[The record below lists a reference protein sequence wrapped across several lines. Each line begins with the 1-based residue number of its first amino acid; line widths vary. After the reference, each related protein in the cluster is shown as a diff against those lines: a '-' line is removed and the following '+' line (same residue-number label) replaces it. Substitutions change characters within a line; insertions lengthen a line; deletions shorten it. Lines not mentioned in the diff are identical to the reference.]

1 MYMYLCVILDVNVH
15 LTSIFCI
22 STFFTFHPK
31 LNDSCHTRRTKTKAK
46 KKKQKQKQKKKQK
59 KKKQKQKQKQKK
71 TPDKS
76 SKNRTR

>member
-31 LNDSCHTRRTKTKAK
+31 LNDSCHTRKLKKNKKKTKT
-46 KKKQKQKQKKKQK
+46 KQK
-59 KKKQKQKQKQKK
+59 KKKKNKNKNKKTKQKQNKK
-71 TPDKS
+71 NS
-76 SKNRTR
+76 R